1 MKYASIFIICTFLSG
16 CWNLDLRHT
25 IEVHGT
31 QHDTDIVDAAATF
44 IEAKA
49 GCDLWKSVEHV
60 PHVPFDISLDS
71 TTRIS
76 HVWFRSTEK
85 IREIINNERV
95 IAYAFKSGNIIMS
108 NEFSDERLMSVAIH
122 ELAHTLGLRHETET
136 GLVLSPTAGGKEWVF
151 SDMNLEKLEAAC
163 LARDVDF

>member
-1 MKYASIFIICTFLSG
+1 
-16 CWNLDLRHT
+16 
-25 IEVHGT
+25 
-31 QHDTDIVDAAATF
+31 
-44 IEAKA
+44 
-49 GCDLWKSVEHV
+49 
-60 PHVPFDISLDS
+60 
-71 TTRIS
+71 
-76 HVWFRSTEK
+76 
-85 IREIINNERV
+85 
-95 IAYAFKSGNIIMS
+95 MS